1 LITTYTTLAVY
12 PDERRNAVVHGSIS
26 NLKKD
31 ISHHWN
37 AESNS
42 GHHAHQDV

>member
-1 LITTYTTLAVY
+1 LITTYATSAVY
-12 PDERRNAVVHGSIS
+12 PDERRNAVVCGSIS

-37 AESNS
+37 AESHS
-42 GHHAHQDV
+42 GHHAQKDV